1 MKLYIFTVV
10 KCEVINIK
18 FLSKD
23 LHRVHCDINPPL
35 KNKTLSFLPSLP
47 PPPLKFANCSNIL
60 FRHPPPLYWF
70 FVNLSP
76 VKFGFF
82 SETPRY

>member
-35 KNKTLSFLPSLP
+35 KNTILSFLPSLP
-47 PPPLKFANCSNIL
+47 PPSNLQTIQISFL
-60 FRHPPPLYWF
+60 GTL
-70 FVNLSP
+70 
-76 VKFGFF
+76 
-82 SETPRY
+82 PRYIGFS

>member
-35 KNKTLSFLPSLP
+35 KNTILSFLPSLP
-47 PPPLKFANCSNIL
+47 PPLKFANYSNII

-76 VKFGFF
+76 VKIGFF
-82 SETPRY
+82 SETP